1 MRRGERLSLYICL
14 TALTA
19 FAIDGILPVMPVI
32 EAALPPS
39 APFTG
44 AQIITVFILGMSLG
58 ELFIGP
64 LSDAVG
70 RRPAV
75 IFGLAV
81 FIAGTV
87 LAGWADSFG
96 LVILG
101 RFLQGVGV
109 AGPKIGTRAMVR
121 DRHAGADMARVMSI
135 VFTLIVLVPMI
146 APAIG
151 AGIAAVAGWRGVF
164 HTYLA
169 LAVAL
174 GAWLWLRHPETLDTN
189 RRVPLRPLRLARN
202 IWSVVRRRDVFPVVV
217 ATGFVYG
224 AQLAYLAVAADLLGV
239 GYDRAAMMPA
249 FFALLAS
256 GTGAALLLNVRVV
269 ARVGMGPLILWGFG
283 LLGASGVSLLIAADL
298 SGGLPPLAVLIGL
311 AWVGFFALGLLF
323 GNLNAYAMRP
333 LGDLAGLGSSIVA
346 SVSSLMSVVFVTA
359 IERTVSGPVQVIGWG
374 FALAAVLSVGC
385 MLAAVPSGSGA
396 RVLRALGLRG

>member
-44 AQIITVFILGMSLG
+44 AQIITVFILGMSVG

-81 FIAGTV
+81 FVAGTV

-96 LVILG
+96 FVILG

-151 AGIAAVAGWRGVF
+151 AGIAAVTGWRGVF
-164 HTYLA
+164 HAYLA
-169 LAVAL
+169 LAVVL
-174 GAWLWLRHPETLDTN
+174 GAWLWLRHPETLDTK

-374 FALAAVLSVGC
+374 FALAAGLSVGC